1 MSGKTAVGILGGED
15 ELLQSF
21 VRVGMEG
28 DDGHSRHIP
37 RIQHPEPSSGGG
49 HHATGAGG
57 SNSAGGGSGGVGG
70 AGSGTHAVNHPAP
83 HVERTNTH
91 HQLMVTPK
99 VEIQRQHSEH
109 FSDLSDKNAP
119 TKYRNLFNEPID
131 MKKRRYFDEVYT
143 DKDRAAAVSIGS
155 FDIKQNLMN
164 KRRQEQNQQTAI
176 PEEADP
182 SAILAL
188 GMREIK
194 NRNLENAVYFLSKA
208 LEMNNNDQSALVARS
223 KCYLQLGEPA
233 KALQDAE
240 TALLLDKGNI
250 RAIYQKA
257 EALYYLGQFEH
268 SLMFFHRGL
277 KLRPELASF
286 RLGVQKTQEA
296 IENTIGSN
304 PKSQPPPV
312 KKAPK
317 AEKPKP
323 ASTGGNN
330 NGHGNGNGNGN
341 GNGGKKPPLTQEEI
355 ERRAAR
361 RLLGDLYVDKEYLEN
376 LLKHP
381 DLKKADTNT
390 EGVSEYAKDAIN
402 FLNNRQEFWRQQ
414 KPCTS
419 LNSAKIADGGGIPK
433 WRGAVRAVQSSLK
446 L

>member
-1 MSGKTAVGILGGED
+1 MSKTAVAILGGDD

-21 VRVGMEG
+21 VRVGLQEG
-28 DDGHSRHIP
+28 DD
-37 RIQHPEPSSGGG
+37 QHHHHQSQQSSHGP
-49 HHATGAGG
+49 
-57 SNSAGGGSGGVGG
+57 GGSGGGG
-70 AGSGTHAVNHPAP
+70 GGMSSSTP
-83 HVERTNTH
+83 
-91 HQLMVTPK
+91 HQLSQPK
-99 VEIQRQHSEH
+99 TETHLVRQYSDH
-109 FSDLSDKNAP
+109 FSDFSEKNAP
-119 TKYRNLFNEPID
+119 RKYRDLFNEPID

-143 DKDRAAAVSIGS
+143 DKDRAAAVSIGN
-155 FDIKQNLMN
+155 FDIKQNLIN
-164 KRRQEQNQQTAI
+164 KRRQERNEALQI

-182 SAILAL
+182 GAILAL

-194 NRNLENAVYFLSKA
+194 NRNLDNAVHFISKA
-208 LEMNNNDQSALVARS
+208 LEMNTNDQSALVARS

-240 TALLLDKGNI
+240 TALLLEKTNI

-277 KLRPELASF
+277 RLRPELASF

-304 PKSQPPPV
+304 AKNQPQ
-312 KKAPK
+312 
-317 AEKPKP
+317 
-323 ASTGGNN
+323 
-330 NGHGNGNGNGN
+330 
-341 GNGGKKPPLTQEEI
+341 KKPPKPDKPKSAKKPTLSREEMDKK
-355 ERRAAR
+355 AAR
-361 RLLGDLYVDKEYLEN
+361 RLLGDLFVDKEYLEN

-390 EGVSEYAKDAIN
+390 ESVSEFAKDAIN

-419 LNSAKIADGGGIPK
+419 LNSKKLNGNN
-433 WRGAVRAVQSSLK
+433 GALPRW
-446 L
+446 

>member
-1 MSGKTAVGILGGED
+1 MTRD
-15 ELLQSF
+15 
-21 VRVGMEG
+21 
-28 DDGHSRHIP
+28 
-37 RIQHPEPSSGGG
+37 
-49 HHATGAGG
+49 
-57 SNSAGGGSGGVGG
+57 
-70 AGSGTHAVNHPAP
+70 
-83 HVERTNTH
+83 
-91 HQLMVTPK
+91 
-99 VEIQRQHSEH
+99 
-109 FSDLSDKNAP
+109 
-119 TKYRNLFNEPID
+119 LFNEPID

-143 DKDRAAAVSIGS
+143 DKDRAAAVSIGN
-155 FDIKQNLMN
+155 FDIKQNLIN
-164 KRRQEQNQQTAI
+164 KRRQERHEQLQL

-182 SAILAL
+182 GAILAL

-194 NRNLENAVYFLSKA
+194 NRNLDNAVHFISKA
-208 LEMNNNDQSALVARS
+208 LEMNTNDQSALVARS

-240 TALLLDKGNI
+240 TALLLDKTNI

-277 KLRPELASF
+277 RLRPELASF

-304 PKSQPPPV
+304 AKNQPPQKKAVKVDKPKS
-312 KKAPK
+312 A
-317 AEKPKP
+317 
-323 ASTGGNN
+323 
-330 NGHGNGNGNGN
+330 
-341 GNGGKKPPLTQEEI
+341 KKPPLTKEDLDKK
-355 ERRAAR
+355 AAR

-390 EGVSEYAKDAIN
+390 EGVSEFAKDAIN

-419 LNSAKIADGGGIPK
+419 LNAKKLNGNN
-433 WRGAVRAVQSSLK
+433 GALPRW
-446 L
+446 

>member
-1 MSGKTAVGILGGED
+1 MSKTAVAILGGDD

-21 VRVGMEG
+21 VRVGLQEG
-28 DDGHSRHIP
+28 EDGHHHHQLQQSSHAAGG
-37 RIQHPEPSSGGG
+37 SSGGG
-49 HHATGAGG
+49 GG
-57 SNSAGGGSGGVGG
+57 S
-70 AGSGTHAVNHPAP
+70 THQQTSTP
-83 HVERTNTH
+83 
-91 HQLMVTPK
+91 HQLQQPK
-99 VEIQRQHSEH
+99 IETHLVRQYSDH
-109 FSDLSDKNAP
+109 FSEVSDKNAP
-119 TKYRNLFNEPID
+119 RKYRDLFNEPID

-143 DKDRAAAVSIGS
+143 DKDRAAAVSIGN
-155 FDIKQNLMN
+155 FDIKQNLLN
-164 KRRQEQNQQTAI
+164 KRRQERHEQLQL

-182 SAILAL
+182 GAILAL

-194 NRNLENAVYFLSKA
+194 NRNLDNAVHFISKA
-208 LEMNNNDQSALVARS
+208 LEMNTNDQSALVARS

-240 TALLLDKGNI
+240 TALLLDKTNI

-277 KLRPELASF
+277 RLRPELASF

-304 PKSQPPPV
+304 AKNQPPQ

-317 AEKPKP
+317 VDKPKS
-323 ASTGGNN
+323 A
-330 NGHGNGNGNGN
+330 
-341 GNGGKKPPLTQEEI
+341 KKSPLSKEELDK
-355 ERRAAR
+355 RAAR

-390 EGVSEYAKDAIN
+390 EGVSEFAKDAIN

-419 LNSAKIADGGGIPK
+419 LNAKKLDGNN
-433 WRGAVRAVQSSLK
+433 GALPRW
-446 L
+446 

>member
-1 MSGKTAVGILGGED
+1 MSKTAVGILGGDD

-21 VRVGMEG
+21 VRVGLHSEG
-28 DDGHSRHIP
+28 EDNRQMQDLSSGGV
-37 RIQHPEPSSGGG
+37 SSGGG
-49 HHATGAGG
+49 GMGASGNSG
-57 SNSAGGGSGGVGG
+57 S
-70 AGSGTHAVNHPAP
+70 HPIS
-83 HVERTNTH
+83 H
-91 HQLMVTPK
+91 PK
-99 VEIQRQHSEH
+99 AEAHLVRQY
-109 FSDLSDKNAP
+109 SDHMSDFSDKNASR
-119 TKYRNLFNEPID
+119 KYRNLFNEPID

-143 DKDRAAAVSIGS
+143 DKDRAAAVSIGNY
-155 FDIKQNLMN
+155 DIKQNLLN
-164 KRRQEQNQQTAI
+164 KRRQERTDALQL
-176 PEEADP
+176 PEQADP
-182 SAILAL
+182 GAILAL

-194 NRNLENAVYFLSKA
+194 NRNLDNAVHFLSKA

-240 TALLLDKGNI
+240 TALLLDKSNI

-277 KLRPELASF
+277 RLRPELASF

-304 PKSQPPPV
+304 TKNQPQPK
-312 KKAPK
+312 KTPK
-317 AEKPKP
+317 AEKPKT
-323 ASTGGNN
+323 A
-330 NGHGNGNGNGN
+330 
-341 GNGGKKPPLTQEEI
+341 KKVILSREEMDK
-355 ERRAAR
+355 RAAR

-390 EGVSEYAKDAIN
+390 EGVSEFAKDAIN

-419 LNSAKIADGGGIPK
+419 LNAKKIDSNSGGLPR
-433 WRGAVRAVQSSLK
+433 W
-446 L
+446 

>member
-1 MSGKTAVGILGGED
+1 MSKTAVGILGGDD

-21 VRVGMEG
+21 VRVGLQSEG
-28 DDGHSRHIP
+28 DDGQQ
-37 RIQHPEPSSGGG
+37 IQSLIS
-49 HHATGAGG
+49 AGG
-57 SNSAGGGSGGVGG
+57 SGSGGGSGS
-70 AGSGTHAVNHPAP
+70 SGTPGTTESHRMSHPKI
-83 HVERTNTH
+83 ETH
-91 HQLMVTPK
+91 LV
-99 VEIQRQHSEH
+99 RQHSDH
-109 FSDLSDKNAP
+109 MSDFSDKNA
-119 TKYRNLFNEPID
+119 TRKYRNLFNEPID
-131 MKKRRYFDEVYT
+131 LKKRRYFDEVYT

-155 FDIKQNLMN
+155 YDIKQNLLN
-164 KRRQEQNQQTAI
+164 KRRAERHEALQLPEQ
-176 PEEADP
+176 ADP
-182 SAILAL
+182 GAILAL

-194 NRNLENAVYFLSKA
+194 NRNLDNAVHFLSKA
-208 LEMNNNDQSALVARS
+208 LDMNNNDQSALVARS

-240 TALLLDKGNI
+240 TALLLDKTNI

-277 KLRPELASF
+277 RLRPELASF

-304 PKSQPPPV
+304 TKNIPQKKMPKVDKPKTA
-312 KKAPK
+312 KKAP
-317 AEKPKP
+317 
-323 ASTGGNN
+323 
-330 NGHGNGNGNGN
+330 
-341 GNGGKKPPLTQEEI
+341 LTREEMDK
-355 ERRAAR
+355 RAAR

-390 EGVSEYAKDAIN
+390 EGVSEFVKDAIN

-419 LNSAKIADGGGIPK
+419 LNAKKIDGHNGGLPR
-433 WRGAVRAVQSSLK
+433 W
-446 L
+446 

>member
-1 MSGKTAVGILGGED
+1 MSKTAVGILGGDD

-21 VRVGMEG
+21 VRVGL
-28 DDGHSRHIP
+28 HS
-37 RIQHPEPSSGGG
+37 EGGG
-49 HHATGAGG
+49 DGQHMQNLVSG
-57 SNSAGGGSGGVGG
+57 GGGSGSGG
-70 AGSGTHAVNHPAP
+70 GGGGLGASGNAEPHRMSHPKGEQ
-83 HVERTNTH
+83 HLV
-91 HQLMVTPK
+91 
-99 VEIQRQHSEH
+99 RQYSDHMSE
-109 FSDLSDKNAP
+109 FSDKNGP
-119 TKYRNLFNEPID
+119 RKYRNLFNEPID

-155 FDIKQNLMN
+155 YDIKQNLLN
-164 KRRQEQNQQTAI
+164 KRRAERHDALQLPEQ
-176 PEEADP
+176 ADP
-182 SAILAL
+182 GAILAL

-194 NRNLENAVYFLSKA
+194 NRNLDNAVHFLSKA
-208 LEMNNNDQSALVARS
+208 LDMNNNDQSALVARS

-240 TALLLDKGNI
+240 TALLLDKTNI

-277 KLRPELASF
+277 RLRPELASF

-304 PKSQPPPV
+304 TKNLPPKKPTKV
-312 KKAPK
+312 D
-317 AEKPKP
+317 KPK
-323 ASTGGNN
+323 TT
-330 NGHGNGNGNGN
+330 
-341 GNGGKKPPLTQEEI
+341 KKVPLSREEMDK
-355 ERRAAR
+355 RAAR

-390 EGVSEYAKDAIN
+390 EGVSELAKDAIN

-419 LNSAKIADGGGIPK
+419 LNAKKMDSNNGGLPR
-433 WRGAVRAVQSSLK
+433 W
-446 L
+446 

>member
-1 MSGKTAVGILGGED
+1 MSKTAVGILGGDD

-21 VRVGMEG
+21 VRVGLHSEG
-28 DDGHSRHIP
+28 DDGRQMQDLSIGGA
-37 RIQHPEPSSGGG
+37 SGGG
-49 HHATGAGG
+49 GGLGASGNSG
-57 SNSAGGGSGGVGG
+57 S
-70 AGSGTHAVNHPAP
+70 HPIS
-83 HVERTNTH
+83 H
-91 HQLMVTPK
+91 PK
-99 VEIQRQHSEH
+99 AESHLVRQY
-109 FSDLSDKNAP
+109 SDHMSDFSDKNAP
-119 TKYRNLFNEPID
+119 RKYRNLFNEPID
-131 MKKRRYFDEVYT
+131 LKKRRYFDEVYT

-155 FDIKQNLMN
+155 YDIKQNLLN
-164 KRRQEQNQQTAI
+164 KRRQERHDALQL
-176 PEEADP
+176 PEQADP
-182 SAILAL
+182 GAILAL

-194 NRNLENAVYFLSKA
+194 NRNLDNAVHFLSKA

-240 TALLLDKGNI
+240 TALLLDKSNI

-277 KLRPELASF
+277 RLRPELASF

-304 PKSQPPPV
+304 TKNQPQPKKPAKSD
-312 KKAPK
+312 
-317 AEKPKP
+317 KPKTVKRVP
-323 ASTGGNN
+323 LSREEMD
-330 NGHGNGNGNGN
+330 
-341 GNGGKKPPLTQEEI
+341 KK
-355 ERRAAR
+355 AAR

-390 EGVSEYAKDAIN
+390 EGVSEFAKDAIN

-419 LNSAKIADGGGIPK
+419 LNAKKISGNNGGLPR
-433 WRGAVRAVQSSLK
+433 W
-446 L
+446 